1 MGVGRT
7 ERGAR
12 VALLAWVCCGAF
24 ACNNTPEFMPPPDGD
39 PLTLGELVYQI
50 LHQNLGRAD
59 ACGVEYASTLALDR
73 ERFVVTFDTA
83 IGEEEIGSLPELLG
97 ESILPVVDDG
107 SLPGLTDAVA
117 EALALLVDAELDPD
131 RTALRSALEIAQT
144 RSVLETSHALE
155 LMRRVLA
162 DPELPDH
169 VHALARLGTRTSGDD
184 DVVGLLLGL
193 AARSLEDVGEPSA
206 CGELT
211 LPSLSDTLLRTEGFV
226 PLSGRGA
233 PAWVARADDNGNP
246 RVRTSSLTGRLY
258 APFVDADRDG
268 IADVDALGR
277 PIDADGAIVERD
289 AFGAGA
295 GYDGEGRALAEDGA
309 LLFEYVDVK
318 QTMLARV
325 LQLGDDAL
333 QARVH
338 LDLVDVAEAALG
350 RPEVCPDEPDCRTY
364 GTEDHPVAD
373 TAYLALELLKD
384 DHARALVDTVATLV
398 EEDPEL
404 AEELLVAM
412 GKLIEALERTD
423 LSLTDRQLLT
433 TGIDL
438 LPLLDRT
445 FEADAAGESTPRV
458 LLGVVSELGDTARAF
473 PEQLGWM
480 VDYREL
486 EKTRQCSADA
496 PNLVASV
503 PVDYAQPRY
512 FTVAGRRVDNR
523 SALEQVI
530 ELLDVADCGDVPFT
544 DDRTVAYVALDLLA
558 DRSPTTVCG
567 VIDAAV
573 GALDVLPGASDF
585 VVTNTLNAIGCDG
598 SRVFAALRSLETLAE
613 SGALDFLLPVARVF
627 KERGQLDLLIEILRF
642 VATDLRI
649 DEGGDPGRRSVV
661 RRLLPALSEVLA
673 SGAADVLFDLLDL
686 MVSIRA
692 EGRDGDTL
700 ADVMMDSLAFVVDG
714 SRTVRTRGG
723 MVTDTSHARELLL
736 SLRTLVDR
744 LRTSP
749 TGRPAFDRMVDHLT
763 GYLVRRTSVGG
774 REVLANRDLVPLAQI
789 LTQVARDATDRPRA
803 EYQCWLG
810 ELQSGVD
817 DFLTGRDLADV
828 VRLAKALDGNADGE
842 HVQAWLRTFLQP
854 RPDAPDEE
862 LYGPTLQVV
871 GGVLGSDLTGERA
884 APMLRW
890 LGQVADQRRGDGAEI
905 VSLIDRILASD
916 ERGAM
921 LGIARNFLSPAP
933 LDPSETGVEVYAD
946 IFDSVTD
953 VTSERMC
960 VASPDVR
967 FTVEDAHTT
976 VSGIVEF
983 MQDDA
988 QGLGAV
994 YGLIGRRRDAPPRP

>member
-1 MGVGRT
+1 MRVGRMPL
-7 ERGAR
+7 GLLP
-12 VALLAWVCCGAF
+12 ALCVTLACQ
-24 ACNNTPEFMPPPDGD
+24 TSPEFMPPREGD
-39 PLTLGELVYQI
+39 PLTLGELIYEV

-59 ACGVEYASTLALDR
+59 ACGVEYADTLAVDR

-83 IGEEEIGSLPELLG
+83 IGEDEIGALPDLLG
-97 ESILPVVDDG
+97 EAILPVVDDG
-107 SLPGLTDAVA
+107 SLPDLTEAVA

-131 RTALRSALEIAQT
+131 RAALGSALELAQT

-169 VHALARLGTRTSGDD
+169 VHALAQLGTARSGDD

-193 AARSLEDVGEPSA
+193 AARNLEDVGEPSA

-226 PLSGRGA
+226 PLAGRGE
-233 PAWVARADDNGNP
+233 PAWVARADVHGNP
-246 RVRTSSLTGRLY
+246 RVARSSLTGRLH
-258 APFVDADRDG
+258 APFVDADGDG
-268 IADVDALGR
+268 SADVDELGGPVDASGA
-277 PIDADGAIVERD
+277 PIERE
-289 AFGAGA
+289 AFGVGA
-295 GYDGEGRALAEDGA
+295 GFDGEGRALADDGS

-318 QTMLARV
+318 QTVLARV
-325 LQLGDDAL
+325 LRLGDDAL
-333 QARVH
+333 DAEVH
-338 LDLVDVAEAALG
+338 LDLVEVAEAALG
-350 RPEVCPDEPDCRTY
+350 RPETCPDEPDCRTY
-364 GTEDHPVAD
+364 GADDHPVAD

-384 DHARALVDTVATLV
+384 DHARSLVDTVATLV

-404 AEELLVAM
+404 AEELLVAL
-412 GKLIEALERTD
+412 GKLIEALERTE

-458 LLGVVSELGDTARAF
+458 LLGVVHDLGDTARAF

-486 EKTRQCSADA
+486 EKIRQCSSDA
-496 PNLVASV
+496 PNLMASV
-503 PVDYAQPRY
+503 PVDYDQPRY
-512 FTVAGRRVDNR
+512 YTVAGRRVDNR

-544 DDRTVAYVALDLLA
+544 ADRTVAYVALDLLA
-558 DRSPTTVCG
+558 DRSPSTVCG
-567 VIDAAV
+567 VIDAAI

-585 VVTNTLNAIGCDG
+585 VVTNTLDAIGCDG
-598 SRVFAALRSLETLAE
+598 DRVFAALRSLETLAE

-642 VATDLRI
+642 VATDLRL
-649 DEGGDPGRRSVV
+649 DENGDPGSRSVV

-723 MVTDTSHARELLL
+723 MVSETSHARELLL

-744 LRTSP
+744 LRTSAR
-749 TGRPAFDRMVDHLT
+749 GRPAFDRLVDHLT
-763 GYLVRRTSVGG
+763 GYLVRRTTVDG
-774 REVLANRDLVPLAQI
+774 REVLENRDLVPLAQI

-817 DFLTGRDLADV
+817 AFLTGRDLADV
-828 VRLAKALDGNADGE
+828 VRVAKALDGTAEGE
-842 HVQAWLRTFLQP
+842 QVQAWLRTFLTP

-862 LYGPTLQVV
+862 LYGPTLQVA
-871 GGVLGSDLTGERA
+871 GGLLGSDLSGERA

-905 VSLIDRILASD
+905 VTLVDRILASD
-916 ERGAM
+916 ERGTM
-921 LGIARNFLSPAP
+921 LEIARNFLAPAP

-967 FTVEDAHTT
+967 FTVDEASTT
-976 VSGIVEF
+976 VEGIVEF

-988 QGLGAV
+988 QGLGAI
-994 YGLIGRRRDAPPRP
+994 YGLIGRRRDAPRP

>member
-1 MGVGRT
+1 MWLVGL
-7 ERGAR
+7 
-12 VALLAWVCCGAF
+12 ALGCQTG
-24 ACNNTPEFMPPPDGD
+24 PDFMPPRDGD
-39 PLTLGELVYQI
+39 PLTLGELVYQV

-59 ACGVEYASTLALDR
+59 ACGTEYADTLAIDR

-83 IGEEEIGSLPELLG
+83 IGEDEIGALPELLG
-97 ESILPVVDDG
+97 EAILPVVDDG
-107 SLPGLTDAVA
+107 SLPDLTEAVA

-169 VHALARLGTRTSGDD
+169 VHALARLGTASSGDD

-193 AARSLEDVGEPSA
+193 AARNLEAVGEPSA

-211 LPSLSDTLLRTEGFV
+211 LPGLSDTLLRTEGFV
-226 PLSGRGA
+226 PLEGRGA
-233 PAWVARADDNGNP
+233 PAWVVRADENGNP

-258 APFVDADRDG
+258 APFVDADGDG
-268 IADVDALGR
+268 AADVDDFGR
-277 PIDADGAIVERD
+277 PVDEEGLALDLE
-289 AFGAGA
+289 AFGVGT
-295 GYDGEGRALAEDGA
+295 GFDGEGRALADDGS
-309 LLFEYVDVK
+309 LLFEYVDMK
-318 QTMLARV
+318 QTVLARV
-325 LQLGDDAL
+325 LLLGDDAL
-333 QARVH
+333 EAGAH

-350 RPEVCPDEPDCRTY
+350 RPEACPDEPDCRTY
-364 GTEDHPVAD
+364 GSEDHPVAD

-384 DHARALVDTVATLV
+384 DHARSLVDTVATLV
-398 EEDPEL
+398 DEDPEL
-404 AEELLVAM
+404 AEDLLVAL
-412 GKLIEALERTD
+412 GRLIEALERTD

-433 TGIDL
+433 TGVDL

-445 FEADAAGESTPRV
+445 FEADASGESTPRV
-458 LLGVVSELGDTARAF
+458 LLGVVSDLGDTARAF
-473 PEQLGWM
+473 PEQMGWM
-480 VDYREL
+480 IDYRDL
-486 EKTRQCSADA
+486 EKTRQCSSDA
-496 PNLVASV
+496 PNLAASV
-503 PVDYAQPRY
+503 PVDYSQPRY
-512 FTVAGRRVDNR
+512 YTVAGRAVDNR

-558 DRSPTTVCG
+558 DRSPSTVCG
-567 VIDAAV
+567 VIDAAI
-573 GALDVLPGASDF
+573 GAIDVLPGASDF
-585 VVTNTLNAIGCDG
+585 VVSTALDTIGCDG
-598 SRVFAALRSLETLAE
+598 DRVFRALRSLETLAE

-627 KERGQLDLLIEILRF
+627 KERGQLELLIEILRF
-642 VATDLRI
+642 VATDLRL
-649 DEGGDPGRRSVV
+649 DENGDPGSRSVV

-673 SGAADVLFDLLDL
+673 SGAADVLFDMLDL

-692 EGRDGDTL
+692 EGREGDTL

-714 SRTVRTRGG
+714 DQTVRTRTG
-723 MVTDTSHARELLL
+723 MVTGTSHARELLL
-736 SLRTLVDR
+736 TLRTLVDR

-749 TGRPAFDRMVDHLT
+749 RGRPAFDRLVDHLT
-763 GYLVRRTSVGG
+763 GYLTRRTRVDG
-774 REVLANRDLVPLAQI
+774 RDVLENRDLVPLAQI

-817 DFLTGRDLADV
+817 GFLTGRDLADV
-828 VRLAKALDGNADGE
+828 VRVAKTLDGSDDGE
-842 HVQAWLRTFLQP
+842 HVQAWLRTFL
-854 RPDAPDEE
+854 APGDVDEE

-905 VSLIDRILASD
+905 VTLVDRILTSD
-916 ERGAM
+916 ERGTM
-921 LGIARNFLSPAP
+921 LAIAENFLSPAP
-933 LDPSETGVEVYAD
+933 LDPSETGIEVYAD

-960 VASPDVR
+960 VLDQDVR
-967 FTVEDAHTT
+967 FTVDEAETT

-988 QGLGAV
+988 QGLGAI
-994 YGLIGRRRDAPPRP
+994 YGLIGRRRDAPAP